1 MNTRYDTKKKYI
13 QYAEDVLSG
22 KIVTGHYIK
31 LAAERFFRLMYDERY
46 EFREDKVEQVCG
58 FISIIHHYTGK
69 HAGKPFVLEAW
80 QEWIV
85 ASMYGFY
92 LRGTNERLVQSA
104 YIEMARKQGKSAFA
118 SALCLYHLIAD
129 GEMNAEVYMAA
140 NSKDQAKVSFNMAS
154 NFSKMLDPGKEFLD
168 PYRDTIKYER
178 TLSFLKV
185 LAADSSKLDGP
196 NASMYLIDEY
206 HAAKNSGVKDVLQSS
221 QGMRENP
228 MAVIITTAGFD
239 RLGVCYQYREM
250 CTEVVSGLK
259 EDDTLFIAIYCLDK
273 EDDWKDEA
281 VWVKSNPNLGV
292 TVQTKYL
299 KTQVRKAINT
309 PSDEVGIKTK
319 NLNIWCDA
327 EKTWIKDDYILSAS
341 ANVNLEEYNGLDC
354 FIGVD
359 LSSTSDLTSFSV
371 MIPTTE
377 KMVWKT
383 FYFLPEAALTEKRF
397 KELYGEWARQG
408 ALYITPGNVV
418 DYDFILNK
426 IMEIGQILNIVTIGY
441 DSWNATQFVINCTE
455 KGLPMEPYSQSIGNF
470 NKPTKELERLLLSG
484 VAVIDNNIITR
495 HCFRNVIMARDKN
508 GNTKPSKQYEEK
520 KIDGVIAM
528 IEALGVY
535 LMCPRYD
542 NVIY

>member
-1 MNTRYDTKKKYI
+1 MTRKKKYI
-13 QYAEDVLSG
+13 QYAEDILSG

-46 EFREDKVEQVCG
+46 EFREDKVEQVCE

-292 TVQTKYL
+292 TVQPKYI
-299 KTQVRKAINT
+299 KTQVKKAINT

-327 EKTWIKDDYILSAS
+327 EKIWIKDDYILAAS
-341 ANVNLEEYNGLDC
+341 ANVNLEDYSGLDC

-359 LSSTSDLTSFSV
+359 LSSTSDLTAFSV

-408 ALYITPGNVV
+408 ALCITPGNVV

-495 HCFRNVIMARDKN
+495 HCFRNVVMARDKN

>member
-1 MNTRYDTKKKYI
+1 MTRKKKYI
-13 QYAEDVLSG
+13 QYAEDILSG

-46 EFREDKVEQVCG
+46 EFREDKVEQVCE

-383 FYFLPEAALTEKRF
+383 LYFLPEAALTEKRF

-408 ALYITPGNVV
+408 ALCITPGNVV

-495 HCFRNVIMARDKN
+495 HCFRNVVMARDKN

>member
-1 MNTRYDTKKKYI
+1 MTRKKKYI

-31 LAAERFFRLMYDERY
+31 LAAERFFRLMYDGRY
-46 EFREDKVEQVCG
+46 EFREDKVEQVCE

-299 KTQVRKAINT
+299 KTQVKKAINT

-341 ANVNLEEYNGLDC
+341 ADVNLEEYNGLDC

-408 ALYITPGNVV
+408 ALCITPGNVV

-495 HCFRNVIMARDKN
+495 HCFRNVVMARDKN

>member
-1 MNTRYDTKKKYI
+1 MIRQKKYI

-22 KIVTGHYIK
+22 KIVTGNYIK
-31 LAAERFFRLMYDERY
+31 LAAARFFRLMSDERY
-46 EFREDKVEQVCG
+46 EFREDKVEQVCE

-69 HAGKPFVLEAW
+69 HAGKPFILEAW

-92 LRGTNERLVQSA
+92 LKGTNERLVQSA

-292 TVQTKYL
+292 TVQPKYI
-299 KTQVRKAINT
+299 KTQVKKAINT

-327 EKTWIKDDYILSAS
+327 EKIWIKDDYILAAS
-341 ANVNLEEYNGLDC
+341 ANVNLEDYSGLDC

-359 LSSTSDLTSFSV
+359 LSSTSDLTAFSV

-426 IMEIGQILNIVTIGY
+426 IMEIGQILNIVNIGY

-484 VAVIDNNIITR
+484 VAVIDNNIINR
-495 HCFRNVIMARDKN
+495 HCFRNVVMARDKN
-508 GNTKPSKQYEEK
+508 GNTKPSKQFEEK

>member
-1 MNTRYDTKKKYI
+1 MTRKKKYI

-31 LAAERFFRLMYDERY
+31 LAAERFFRLMYDGRY
-46 EFREDKVEQVCG
+46 EFREDKVEQVCE
-58 FISIIHHYTGK
+58 FTSIIHHYTGK

-341 ANVNLEEYNGLDC
+341 ANVNLEEYSGLDC

-408 ALYITPGNVV
+408 ALCITPGNVV

>member
-1 MNTRYDTKKKYI
+1 MTRKKKYI
-13 QYAEDVLSG
+13 QYAEDVLRG

-31 LAAERFFRLMYDERY
+31 LAAERFFRLMYDGRY
-46 EFREDKVEQVCG
+46 EFREDKVEQVCE

-341 ANVNLEEYNGLDC
+341 ANVNLEEYSGLDC

-408 ALYITPGNVV
+408 ALCITPGNVV

-495 HCFRNVIMARDKN
+495 HCFRNVVMARDKN

>member
-1 MNTRYDTKKKYI
+1 MIRKKKYI

-22 KIVTGHYIK
+22 KIVTGHYIR
-31 LAAERFFRLMYDERY
+31 LAVERFYRLMGDERY
-46 EFREDKVEQVCG
+46 EFRERKVDQVCE

-118 SALCLYHLIAD
+118 SALCLYHLIAV

-154 NFSKMLDPGKEFLD
+154 NFSKMLDPKKEFLD

-206 HAAKNSGVKDVLQSS
+206 HAAKSSGVKDVLQSS

-327 EKTWIKDDYILSAS
+327 EKTWIKDDYILTAS
-341 ANVNLEEYNGLDC
+341 ANVDLEEYCGLDC

-397 KELYGEWARQG
+397 KEQYGEWARQG

-418 DYDFILNK
+418 DYDYIQNK

-484 VAVIDNNIITR
+484 VAVIDNNIINR
-495 HCFRNVIMARDKN
+495 HCFRNVVMARDKN

-528 IEALGVY
+528 IMALGVY

>member
-1 MNTRYDTKKKYI
+1 MIRQKKYI
-13 QYAEDVLSG
+13 QYAEDVLSE
-22 KIVTGHYIK
+22 KIVTGNYIK
-31 LAAERFFRLMYDERY
+31 LAAARFFRLMSDERY
-46 EFREDKVEQVCG
+46 EFREDKVEQVCE

-69 HAGKPFVLEAW
+69 HAGKPFILEAW

-92 LRGTNERLVQSA
+92 LKGTNERLVQSA

-292 TVQTKYL
+292 TVQPKYI
-299 KTQVRKAINT
+299 KTQVKKAINT

-327 EKTWIKDDYILSAS
+327 EKIWIKDDYILAAS
-341 ANVNLEEYNGLDC
+341 ANVNLEDYNGLDC

-359 LSSTSDLTSFSV
+359 LSSTSDLTAFSV

-408 ALYITPGNVV
+408 ALCITPGNVV

-484 VAVIDNNIITR
+484 VAVIDNNIINR
-495 HCFRNVIMARDKN
+495 HCFRNVVMARDKN
-508 GNTKPSKQYEEK
+508 GNTKPSKQFEEK

>member
-1 MNTRYDTKKKYI
+1 MTRKKKYI

-46 EFREDKVEQVCG
+46 EFREDKVEQVCE

-292 TVQTKYL
+292 TVQNKYL

-341 ANVNLEEYNGLDC
+341 ANVNLKEYNGLDC

-408 ALYITPGNVV
+408 ALCITPGNVV

-426 IMEIGQILNIVTIGY
+426 IIEIGQILNIVTIGY

-495 HCFRNVIMARDKN
+495 HCFRNVVMARDKN

>member
-1 MNTRYDTKKKYI
+1 MTRKKKYI

-31 LAAERFFRLMYDERY
+31 LAAERFFRLMYDGRY
-46 EFREDKVEQVCG
+46 EFREDKVEQVCE

-239 RLGVCYQYREM
+239 RLRVCYQYREM

-408 ALYITPGNVV
+408 ALCITPGNVV

-495 HCFRNVIMARDKN
+495 HCFRNVVMARDKN

>member
-1 MNTRYDTKKKYI
+1 MTRKKKYI

-31 LAAERFFRLMYDERY
+31 LAAERFFRLMYDGRY

-178 TLSFLKV
+178 TLSLLKV

-408 ALYITPGNVV
+408 ALCITPGNVV

-495 HCFRNVIMARDKN
+495 HCFRNVVMARDKN

>member
-1 MNTRYDTKKKYI
+1 MTRKKKYI

-46 EFREDKVEQVCG
+46 EFREDKVEQVCE

-408 ALYITPGNVV
+408 ALCITPGNVV

-426 IMEIGQILNIVTIGY
+426 IIEIGQILNIVTIGY

>member
-1 MNTRYDTKKKYI
+1 MIKKKKYI

-31 LAAERFFRLMYDERY
+31 LAAERFFRLMYDGRY
-46 EFREDKVEQVCG
+46 EFREDKFEQVCE

-69 HAGKPFVLEAW
+69 HAGKPFILEAW

-92 LRGTNERLVQSA
+92 LKGTNERLVQSA

-371 MIPTTE
+371 MIPSTE

-408 ALYITPGNVV
+408 ALCITPGNVV

-495 HCFRNVIMARDKN
+495 HCFRNVVMARDKN

>member
-1 MNTRYDTKKKYI
+1 MIRKKKYI

-22 KIVTGHYIK
+22 KIVTGHYIR
-31 LAAERFFRLMYDERY
+31 LAVERFYRLMGDERY
-46 EFREDKVEQVCG
+46 EFRERKVDQVCE

-154 NFSKMLDPGKEFLD
+154 NFSKMLDPKKEFLD

-206 HAAKNSGVKDVLQSS
+206 HAAKSSGVKDVLQSS

-327 EKTWIKDDYILSAS
+327 EKTWIKDDYILTAS
-341 ANVNLEEYNGLDC
+341 ANVDLEEYCGLDC

-397 KELYGEWARQG
+397 KEQYGEWARQG

-418 DYDFILNK
+418 DYDYIQNK

-484 VAVIDNNIITR
+484 VAVIDNNIINR
-495 HCFRNVIMARDKN
+495 HCFRNVVMARDKN

-528 IEALGVY
+528 IMALGVY

>member
-1 MNTRYDTKKKYI
+1 MTRKKKYI
-13 QYAEDVLSG
+13 QYAEDVLSK

-31 LAAERFFRLMYDERY
+31 LAAERFFRLMYDGRY
-46 EFREDKVEQVCG
+46 EFREDKVEQVCE

-292 TVQTKYL
+292 TVQPKYI
-299 KTQVRKAINT
+299 KTQVKKAINT
-309 PSDEVGIKTK
+309 PSDEVSIKTK

-327 EKTWIKDDYILSAS
+327 EKIWIKDDYILTAS
-341 ANVNLEEYNGLDC
+341 ANVNLEDYSGLDC

-359 LSSTSDLTSFSV
+359 LSSTSDLTAFSV

-377 KMVWKT
+377 NMVWKT
-383 FYFLPEAALTEKRF
+383 YYFLPEAALTEKRF
-397 KELYGEWARQG
+397 KELYGEWARLG
-408 ALYITPGNVV
+408 ALFITPGNVV

-495 HCFRNVIMARDKN
+495 HCFRNVVMARDKN

>member
-1 MNTRYDTKKKYI
+1 MTRKKKYI

-31 LAAERFFRLMYDERY
+31 LAAERFFRLMYDGRY
-46 EFREDKVEQVCG
+46 EFREDKVEQVCE

-495 HCFRNVIMARDKN
+495 HCFRNVVMARDKN

>member
-1 MNTRYDTKKKYI
+1 MTRKKKYI

-408 ALYITPGNVV
+408 ALCITPGNVV

-495 HCFRNVIMARDKN
+495 HCFRNVVMARDKN

>member
-1 MNTRYDTKKKYI
+1 MTRKKKYI
-13 QYAEDVLSG
+13 QYAEDVLRG

-408 ALYITPGNVV
+408 ALCITPGNVV

-495 HCFRNVIMARDKN
+495 HCFRNVVMARDKN

>member
-1 MNTRYDTKKKYI
+1 MTRKKKYI

-46 EFREDKVEQVCG
+46 EFREDKVEQVCE

-92 LRGTNERLVQSA
+92 LKGTNERLVQSA

-371 MIPTTE
+371 MIPSIE

-408 ALYITPGNVV
+408 ALCITPGNVV

-470 NKPTKELERLLLSG
+470 NKPTKELERLMLSG

-495 HCFRNVIMARDKN
+495 HCFRNVVMARDKN

>member
-1 MNTRYDTKKKYI
+1 MMRPKKYI
-13 QYAEDVLSG
+13 QYAEDVLSE
-22 KIVTGHYIK
+22 KIVTGNYIK
-31 LAAERFFRLMYDERY
+31 LAAARFFKLMSDERY
-46 EFREDKVEQVCG
+46 EFREDKVEQVCE

-292 TVQTKYL
+292 TVQPKYI
-299 KTQVRKAINT
+299 KTQVKKAINT

-327 EKTWIKDDYILSAS
+327 EKIWIKDDYILAAS
-341 ANVNLEEYNGLDC
+341 ANVNLEDYSGLDC

-359 LSSTSDLTSFSV
+359 LSSTSDLTAFSV

-408 ALYITPGNVV
+408 ALCITPGNVV

>member
-1 MNTRYDTKKKYI
+1 MMRPKKYI
-13 QYAEDVLSG
+13 QYAEDVLSE
-22 KIVTGHYIK
+22 KIVTGNYIK
-31 LAAERFFRLMYDERY
+31 LAAARFFRLMSDERY
-46 EFREDKVEQVCG
+46 EFREDKVEQVCE
-58 FISIIHHYTGK
+58 FIYIIHHYTGK
-69 HAGKPFVLEAW
+69 HAGKPFILEAW

-92 LRGTNERLVQSA
+92 LKGTNERLVQSA

-341 ANVNLEEYNGLDC
+341 ANVNLEEYNRLDC

-408 ALYITPGNVV
+408 ALCITPGNVV

-495 HCFRNVIMARDKN
+495 HCFRNVVMARDKN

>member
-1 MNTRYDTKKKYI
+1 MTRPKKYI

-31 LAAERFFRLMYDERY
+31 LAAKRFFRLMDDERY
-46 EFREDKVEQVCG
+46 EFREYKVKQVCE

-69 HAGKPFVLEAW
+69 HAGKAFVLEAW

-92 LRGTNERLVQSA
+92 LKGTNERLVQSA

-292 TVQTKYL
+292 TVQPKYI
-299 KTQVRKAINT
+299 KTQVKKAINT
-309 PSDEVGIKTK
+309 PSDEVSIKTK

-327 EKTWIKDDYILSAS
+327 EKIWIKDDYILTAS
-341 ANVNLEEYNGLDC
+341 ANVNLEDYSGLDC

-359 LSSTSDLTSFSV
+359 LSSTSDLTAFSV

-377 KMVWKT
+377 NMVWKT
-383 FYFLPEAALTEKRF
+383 YYFLPEAALTEKRF
-397 KELYGEWARQG
+397 KELYGEWARLG
-408 ALYITPGNVV
+408 ALFITPGNVV

-426 IMEIGQILNIVTIGY
+426 IMEIGQILNIITIGY

-495 HCFRNVIMARDKN
+495 HCFRNVVMARDKN

>member
-1 MNTRYDTKKKYI
+1 MTRKKKYI
-13 QYAEDVLSG
+13 QYAEDILSG

-46 EFREDKVEQVCG
+46 EFREDKVEQVCE

-397 KELYGEWARQG
+397 KELYGEWARQE
-408 ALYITPGNVV
+408 ALCITPGNVV

-495 HCFRNVIMARDKN
+495 HCFRNVVMARDKN

>member
-1 MNTRYDTKKKYI
+1 MTRKKKYI

-46 EFREDKVEQVCG
+46 EFREDKVEQVCE

-69 HAGKPFVLEAW
+69 HAGKAFVLEAW

-92 LRGTNERLVQSA
+92 LKGTNERLVQSA

-154 NFSKMLDPGKEFLD
+154 NFSKMLDPGKEFMD

-292 TVQTKYL
+292 TVQPKYI
-299 KTQVRKAINT
+299 KTQVKKAINT
-309 PSDEVGIKTK
+309 PSDEVSIKTK

-327 EKTWIKDDYILSAS
+327 EKIWIKDDYILTAS
-341 ANVNLEEYNGLDC
+341 ANVNLEDYSGLDC

-359 LSSTSDLTSFSV
+359 LSSTSDLTAFSV

-377 KMVWKT
+377 NMIWKT
-383 FYFLPEAALTEKRF
+383 YYFLPEAALTEKRF

-408 ALYITPGNVV
+408 ALCITPGNVV

-455 KGLPMEPYSQSIGNF
+455 RGLPMEPYSQSIGNF

-495 HCFRNVIMARDKN
+495 HCFRNVVMARDKN

>member
-1 MNTRYDTKKKYI
+1 MIRKKKYI

-22 KIVTGHYIK
+22 KIVTGHYIR
-31 LAAERFFRLMYDERY
+31 LAVERFYRLMGDERY
-46 EFREDKVEQVCG
+46 EFRERKVDQVCE

-154 NFSKMLDPGKEFLD
+154 NFSKMLDPKKEFLD

-206 HAAKNSGVKDVLQSS
+206 HAAKSSGVKDVLQSS

-327 EKTWIKDDYILSAS
+327 EKTWIKDDYILTAS
-341 ANVNLEEYNGLDC
+341 ANVDLEEYCGLDC

-418 DYDFILNK
+418 DYDYIQNK

-484 VAVIDNNIITR
+484 VAVIDNNIINR
-495 HCFRNVIMARDKN
+495 HCFRNVVMARDKN

-528 IEALGVY
+528 IMALGVY

>member
-1 MNTRYDTKKKYI
+1 MTRKKKYI

-46 EFREDKVEQVCG
+46 EFREDKVEQVCE

-239 RLGVCYQYREM
+239 RMGVCYQYREM

-292 TVQTKYL
+292 TVQPKYI
-299 KTQVRKAINT
+299 KTQVKKAINT

-327 EKTWIKDDYILSAS
+327 EKIWIKDDYILAAS
-341 ANVNLEEYNGLDC
+341 ANVNLEDYSGLDC

-359 LSSTSDLTSFSV
+359 LSSTSDLTAFSV

-408 ALYITPGNVV
+408 ALCITPGNVV

-495 HCFRNVIMARDKN
+495 HCFRNVVMARDKN

>member
-1 MNTRYDTKKKYI
+1 MIRKKKYI

-22 KIVTGHYIK
+22 KIVTGHYIR
-31 LAAERFFRLMYDERY
+31 LAVERFYRLMGDERY
-46 EFREDKVEQVCG
+46 EFRERKVDQVCE

-80 QEWIV
+80 QEWVV

-154 NFSKMLDPGKEFLD
+154 NFSKMLDPKKEFLD

-206 HAAKNSGVKDVLQSS
+206 HAAKSSGVKDVLQSS

-327 EKTWIKDDYILSAS
+327 EKTWIKDDYILTAS
-341 ANVNLEEYNGLDC
+341 ANVDLEEYCGLDC

-397 KELYGEWARQG
+397 KEQYGEWARQG

-418 DYDFILNK
+418 DYDYIQNK

-484 VAVIDNNIITR
+484 VAVIDNNIINR
-495 HCFRNVIMARDKN
+495 HCFRNVVMARDKN

-528 IEALGVY
+528 IMALGVY

>member
-1 MNTRYDTKKKYI
+1 MTRKKKYI

-46 EFREDKVEQVCG
+46 EFREDKVEQVCE

-69 HAGKPFVLEAW
+69 HAGKPFILEAW

-92 LRGTNERLVQSA
+92 LKGTNERLVQSA

-341 ANVNLEEYNGLDC
+341 ANVNLEEYNRLDC

-408 ALYITPGNVV
+408 ALCITPGNVV

-495 HCFRNVIMARDKN
+495 HCFRNVVMARDKN

>member
-1 MNTRYDTKKKYI
+1 MTRKKKYI
-13 QYAEDVLSG
+13 QYAEDVLRG

-31 LAAERFFRLMYDERY
+31 LAAERFFRLMYDGRY

-259 EDDTLFIAIYCLDK
+259 KDDTLFIAIYCLDK

-408 ALYITPGNVV
+408 ALCITPGNVV

-495 HCFRNVIMARDKN
+495 HCFRNVVMARDKN

>member
-1 MNTRYDTKKKYI
+1 MTRKKKYI
-13 QYAEDVLSG
+13 QYAKDVLSG

-31 LAAERFFRLMYDERY
+31 LAAERFFRLMYDGRY
-46 EFREDKVEQVCG
+46 EFREDKVEQVCE

-69 HAGKPFVLEAW
+69 HAGRPFVLEAW

-259 EDDTLFIAIYCLDK
+259 EDDTLFIAIYSLDK

-281 VWVKSNPNLGV
+281 VWVKSNPNLGI

-327 EKTWIKDDYILSAS
+327 EKIWIKDDYILAAS
-341 ANVNLEEYNGLDC
+341 ANVNLEDYSGLDC

-359 LSSTSDLTSFSV
+359 LSSTSDLTAFSV

-408 ALYITPGNVV
+408 ALCITPGNVV

-495 HCFRNVIMARDKN
+495 HCFRNVVMARDKN

>member
-1 MNTRYDTKKKYI
+1 MTRKKKYI

-31 LAAERFFRLMYDERY
+31 MAAERFFRLMYDGRY
-46 EFREDKVEQVCG
+46 EFREDKVEQVCE

-408 ALYITPGNVV
+408 ALCITPGNVV

-495 HCFRNVIMARDKN
+495 HCFRNVVMARDKN

>member
-1 MNTRYDTKKKYI
+1 MTRKKKYI

-371 MIPTTE
+371 MMPTTE

-408 ALYITPGNVV
+408 ALCITPGNVV

-495 HCFRNVIMARDKN
+495 HCFRNVVMARDKN

>member
-1 MNTRYDTKKKYI
+1 MTRKKKYI
-13 QYAEDVLSG
+13 QYAEDILSG

-46 EFREDKVEQVCG
+46 EFREDKVEQVCE

-341 ANVNLEEYNGLDC
+341 ANVNLEEYSGLDC

-408 ALYITPGNVV
+408 ALCITPGNVV

-495 HCFRNVIMARDKN
+495 HCFRNVVMARDKN

>member
-1 MNTRYDTKKKYI
+1 MMRPKKYI
-13 QYAEDVLSG
+13 QYAEDVLSE
-22 KIVTGHYIK
+22 KIVTGNYIK
-31 LAAERFFRLMYDERY
+31 LAAARFFKLMSDERY
-46 EFREDKVEQVCG
+46 EFREDKVEQVCE

-69 HAGKPFVLEAW
+69 HAGKPFILEAW

-92 LRGTNERLVQSA
+92 LKGTNERLVQSA

-292 TVQTKYL
+292 TVQTKYI
-299 KTQVRKAINT
+299 KTQVKKAINT

-327 EKTWIKDDYILSAS
+327 EKIWIKDDYILAAS
-341 ANVNLEEYNGLDC
+341 ANVNLEDYRGLDC

-359 LSSTSDLTSFSV
+359 LSSTSDLTAFSV
-371 MIPTTE
+371 MILTTE

-408 ALYITPGNVV
+408 ALCITPGNVV

-484 VAVIDNNIITR
+484 VAVIDNNIINR
-495 HCFRNVIMARDKN
+495 HCFRNVVMARDKN
-508 GNTKPSKQYEEK
+508 GNTKPSKQFEEK

>member
-1 MNTRYDTKKKYI
+1 MTRKKKYI

-341 ANVNLEEYNGLDC
+341 ANVNLEEYNRLDC

-408 ALYITPGNVV
+408 ALCITPGNVV

-495 HCFRNVIMARDKN
+495 HCFRNVVMARDKN

>member
-1 MNTRYDTKKKYI
+1 MTRKKKYI

-31 LAAERFFRLMYDERY
+31 LAAERFFRLMYDGRY
-46 EFREDKVEQVCG
+46 EFREDKVEQVCE

-273 EDDWKDEA
+273 EDDWKDET

-408 ALYITPGNVV
+408 ALCITPGNVV

-495 HCFRNVIMARDKN
+495 HCFRNVVMARDKN

>member
-1 MNTRYDTKKKYI
+1 MTRKKKYI

-69 HAGKPFVLEAW
+69 HAGKPFVLETW

-341 ANVNLEEYNGLDC
+341 ANVNLEEYNRLDC

-408 ALYITPGNVV
+408 ALCITPGNVV

-495 HCFRNVIMARDKN
+495 HCFRNVVMARDKN

>member
-1 MNTRYDTKKKYI
+1 MIRQKKYI

-22 KIVTGHYIK
+22 KIVTGNYIK
-31 LAAERFFRLMYDERY
+31 LAAARFFRLMSDERY
-46 EFREDKVEQVCG
+46 EFREDKVEQVCE

-69 HAGKPFVLEAW
+69 HAGKPFILEAW

-92 LRGTNERLVQSA
+92 LKGTNERLVQSA

-292 TVQTKYL
+292 TVQPKYI
-299 KTQVRKAINT
+299 KTQVKKAINT

-327 EKTWIKDDYILSAS
+327 EKIWIKDDYILAAS
-341 ANVNLEEYNGLDC
+341 ANVNLEDYSGLDC

-359 LSSTSDLTSFSV
+359 LSSTSDLTAFSV

-408 ALYITPGNVV
+408 ALCITPGNVV

-495 HCFRNVIMARDKN
+495 HCFRNVVMARDKN

>member
-1 MNTRYDTKKKYI
+1 MTRKKKYI

-341 ANVNLEEYNGLDC
+341 SNVNLEEYNGLDC

-383 FYFLPEAALTEKRF
+383 LYFLPEAALTEKRF

-408 ALYITPGNVV
+408 ALCITPGNVV

-495 HCFRNVIMARDKN
+495 HCFRNVVMARDKN

>member
-1 MNTRYDTKKKYI
+1 MIRQKKYI

-22 KIVTGHYIK
+22 KIVTGNYIK
-31 LAAERFFRLMYDERY
+31 LAAARFFRLMSDERY
-46 EFREDKVEQVCG
+46 EFREDKVEQVCE

-69 HAGKPFVLEAW
+69 HAGKPFILEAW

-92 LRGTNERLVQSA
+92 LKGTNERLVQSA

-185 LAADSSKLDGP
+185 LAADSSKPDGP

-259 EDDTLFIAIYCLDK
+259 DDDTLFIAIYCLDK

-292 TVQTKYL
+292 TVQPKYI
-299 KTQVRKAINT
+299 KTQVKKAINT

-327 EKTWIKDDYILSAS
+327 EKIWIKDDYILAAS
-341 ANVNLEEYNGLDC
+341 ANVNLEDYRGLDC

-359 LSSTSDLTSFSV
+359 LSSTSDLTAFSV

-408 ALYITPGNVV
+408 ALCITSGNVV

-484 VAVIDNNIITR
+484 VAVIDNNIINR
-495 HCFRNVIMARDKN
+495 HCFRNVVMARDKN
-508 GNTKPSKQYEEK
+508 GNTKPSKQFEEK